1 MNIAVNSS
9 KYCCPIAMN
18 IAVYSSP
25 AHAVETIAVSFFAY
39 IGTHI
44 TAYSVSVVQRN
55 VSILRWIKHYS
66 SL

>member
-1 MNIAVNSS
+1 
-9 KYCCPIAMN
+9 MN